1 MRPQPTISVLENGNL
16 HIHIPMN
23 LRRMQGRKKIIMPE
37 GLDGEIPDAP
47 STIQSPMAQALV
59 RAFSWTAIIESG
71 QVRSIT
77 ELAQRLDVD
86 SSYVTRTVKLTN
98 LAPDIIEAILN
109 GEESNGMSLAR
120 LSKPFPEEWEEQ
132 RQLFGFNDH

>member
-1 MRPQPTISVLENGNL
+1 
-16 HIHIPMN
+16 
-23 LRRMQGRKKIIMPE
+23 MPE

-47 STIQSPMAQALV
+47 STIQSAMAQALI
-59 RAFSWTAIIESG
+59 RAFSWTEIIESG

-86 SSYVTRTVKLTN
+86 SSYVTRTVKLMN
-98 LAPDIIEAILN
+98 LAPDIVEAILN
-109 GEESNGMSLAR
+109 GEEPNGMSLAR

-132 RQLFGFNDH
+132 RQLFGFSNH

>member
-1 MRPQPTISVLENGNL
+1 MRLQPTISVLENGNL

-47 STIQSPMAQALV
+47 STIQSAMAQALI
-59 RAFSWTAIIESG
+59 RAFSWTEIIESG

-86 SSYVTRTVKLTN
+86 SSYVTRTVKLMN
-98 LAPDIIEAILN
+98 LAPDIVEAILN
-109 GEESNGMSLAR
+109 GEEPNGMSLAR

-132 RQLFGFNDH
+132 RQLFGFSNH